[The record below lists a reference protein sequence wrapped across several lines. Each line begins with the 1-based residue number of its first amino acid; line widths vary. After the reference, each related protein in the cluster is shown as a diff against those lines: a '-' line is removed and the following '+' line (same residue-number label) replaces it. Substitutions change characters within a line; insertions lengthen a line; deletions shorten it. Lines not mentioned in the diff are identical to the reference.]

1 MAKYTGSI
9 TTTGKSEA
17 IRFEKGLFRQNPE
30 FRQQAKVE
38 AHVIGPGQLLVSIV
52 DDAQKGAAEDP
63 IVMAFL
69 AFLARDMKDHPDRL
83 IPVSESA
90 IEHALRLTKDVVVS
104 DHDVIADDVTL

>member
-1 MAKYTGSI
+1 MIKYTGSI

-38 AHVIGPGQLLVSIV
+38 ARIIGPGQMLVSVV
-52 DDAQKGAAEDP
+52 DEAEPNSSEDP

-69 AFLARDMKDHPDRL
+69 SFLEKDMTENPNRLTPVPEELIARAA
-83 IPVSESA
+83 E
-90 IEHALRLTKDVVVS
+90 LTKDVVVS
-104 DHDVIADDVTL
+104 DDDILGDNVSL

>member
-1 MAKYTGSI
+1 MAKYTGSV

-38 AHVIGPGQLLVSIV
+38 AHVIGPGQMLVSV
-52 DDAQKGAAEDP
+52 VNGSELDAGEDP

-69 AFLARDMKDHPDRL
+69 SFLEKDLKDHPDRVNA
-83 IPVSESA
+83 VSEAA
-90 IEHALRLTKDVVVS
+90 IAHAMELTKDVVVS
-104 DHDVIADDVTL
+104 DDDIIGDDVTF